1 MFSTYLLRTWR
12 EERQKAS
19 PSTTIRTGILA
30 TLVTLTTYVNITTIN
45 SDEDRYFSSRG
56 ASKQIPRN
64 AWLQNLEKS
73 NVQQSLCKL
82 YTKLSRLSQE
92 DIKKMIEESEK
103 FARMDKKVKEQA
115 EAKLELE
122 RLAYSLK
129 SGL

>member
-1 MFSTYLLRTWR
+1 MAAKLRDEKR
-12 EERQKAS
+12 
-19 PSTTIRTGILA
+19 A
-30 TLVTLTTYVNITTIN
+30 TVTV
-45 SDEDRYFSSRG
+45 
-56 ASKQIPRN
+56 
-64 AWLQNLEKS
+64 
-73 NVQQSLCKL
+73 